1 MLPTDRPRGP
11 LRRLLIY
18 FGLAENPD
26 NPIVE
31 PARSTRPVL
40 KDETLGGKARSVL
53 AYFGLVEGEGKGDS
67 RYGLN
72 VKPELDDD
80 VDALRAHIA
89 ELEARL
95 AALETSR

>member
-1 MLPTDRPRGP
+1 VLPTDRTRGP
-11 LRRLLIY
+11 FRRLLIY

-26 NPIVE
+26 ASVPGRGSS
-31 PARSTRPVL
+31 PPPVT
-40 KDETLGGKARSVL
+40 KEKSAGGKGHSAL
-53 AYFGLVEGEGKGDS
+53 AYFGLVEGPADS

-80 VDALRAHIA
+80 VDALRARIA

-95 AALETSR
+95 AALEDRR

>member
-11 LRRLLIY
+11 FRRLLIY
-18 FGLAENPD
+18 FGLLASPD
-26 NPIVE
+26 EPVTA
-31 PARSTRPVL
+31 PARSTRSERQNEEPA
-40 KDETLGGKARSVL
+40 GKTRTAL
-53 AYFGLVEGEGKGDS
+53 AYFGLVEGPADS

-80 VDALRAHIA
+80 VDALRARVA

-95 AALETSR
+95 AALEDGR